1 MMPQVFQGNKK
12 QDATIELDI
21 KNGKLIINK
30 LETADPEIVEYLSEQ
45 QPGLRQDKFITA
57 LRMGVISLK
66 SNQTSVKTDYVVK
79 EFLKLR
85 NEVLTT
91 VQDIQVIH
99 EDSLGENGTLQNQ
112 LVEQFEGFRNALNI
126 KQAEDEIKNK
136 TPLKGADFEDV
147 CYEILSKAAKI
158 NGDLLEDTTGVTGK
172 LKACKKGDYV
182 LTLRDCKMKITFDA
196 KDVGTI
202 PASKIKEVLEGAIE
216 NREASYGVL
225 IVKSPDAVPKSIGAF
240 NEIGDNM
247 LVCAIGNGDEVTIH
261 DELLIMAL
269 RYAKMR
275 IMSQKSNSKQVDAG
289 LIQQMSENIRQ
300 KIVKLRSSKADCTN
314 IEKSSKNIRNNLE
327 SIEDEINN
335 DLDSLD
341 KSLQNGKEMENK

>member
-85 NEVLTT
+85 SEVLTT

-126 KQAEDEIKNK
+126 KQAEDEIKSK
-136 TPLKGADFEDV
+136 TTLKGADFEEIVSD
-147 CYEILSKAAKI
+147 ILSKAAKI
-158 NGDLLEDTTGVTGK
+158 NGDLLEDTTGVIGK

-182 LTLRDCKMKITFDA
+182 LTLSECKKKITLDA
-196 KDVGTI
+196 KDVGSIAAT
-202 PASKIKEVLEGAIE
+202 KIKEVLEGAIE
-216 NREASYGVL
+216 NREASYGILV
-225 IVKSPDAVPKSIGAF
+225 VKSPEAVPKSIGAF

-247 LVCAIGNGDEVTIH
+247 LVCAIGNGDEETVNV
-261 DELLIMAL
+261 DLLNIAL

-275 IMSQKSNSKQVDAG
+275 VMSQNSNSKQVDAG
-289 LIQQMSENIRQ
+289 LIQQKSESIRQ

-335 DLDSLD
+335 DLDSLE
-341 KSLQNGKEMENK
+341 KSLQNGKEMEKK